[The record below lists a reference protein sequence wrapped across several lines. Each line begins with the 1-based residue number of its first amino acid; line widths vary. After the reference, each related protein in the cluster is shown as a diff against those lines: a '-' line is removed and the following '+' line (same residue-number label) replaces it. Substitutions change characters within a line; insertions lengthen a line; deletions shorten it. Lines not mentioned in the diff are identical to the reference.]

1 MSYGKDERDIDKHVW
16 KLPIP
21 LYDPADAVHQ
31 RLSELG
37 RHEAQLVT
45 ALNLDERGNYVILRQ
60 HVRQALAVGS
70 SAEEVTEIVT
80 ELLG

>member
-21 LYDPADAVHQ
+21 LYDPDDALHK
-31 RLSELG
+31 RLSDLG
-37 RHEAQLVT
+37 QQEAQLVA
-45 ALNLDERGNYVILRQ
+45 ALDLNVHGNFVTLRQ
-60 HVRQALAVGS
+60 RVRQALAS
-70 SAEEVTEIVT
+70 TDCAHEVADIVT